1 MSLFKIYTYRTF
13 EPTEISGLQVWLD
26 NDTLGADGSAVSTWS
41 DSSGNGYNFVQS
53 NASYQPTVFVDGTE
67 KTLRL
72 LENSFLTCL
81 SGLSMLKNVAGAT
94 LYVVSKQLTTGQ
106 SPTLTVSTGVQSID
120 ARASAFVSVNKYV
133 SQMTALDNGTL
144 RQALSSQSVN
154 TTNYKIQAAY
164 ADFANQD
171 LNQYIDSALDGSSV
185 NAGGSNTS
193 NTDSIGIFLGAYILT
208 PSTNYF
214 PSGTTYPR
222 NIALARVNIKEVL
235 IFNRILTALEKYNV
249 EHYLSIK
256 HGITLT

>member
-41 DSSGNGYNFVQS
+41 DSSGNGYNFTQS
-53 NASYQPTVFVDGTE
+53 NASYQPTVFVDGTK

-94 LYVVSKQLTTGQ
+94 MYVVSKQLMTSY
-106 SPTLTVSTGVQSID
+106 SPTLLVSNGVQSID
-120 ARASAFVSVNKYV
+120 VRVSNFVSINQYF
-133 SQMTALDNGTL
+133 SQMRALDSGTL
-144 RQALSSQSVN
+144 RQAGSTQAVN
-154 TTNYKIQAAY
+154 TTNYMIQSAF

-171 LNQYIDSALDGSSV
+171 LYQYINSALDGSSI
-185 NAGGSNTS
+185 NAAGSNTS
-193 NTDSIGIFLGAYILT
+193 NTDSIGIFLGAKLLI
-208 PSTNYF
+208 PSTGYF
-214 PSGTTYPR
+214 PSGTTYPSG
-222 NIALARVNIKEVL
+222 IDLARANIKEVL

-249 EHYLSIK
+249 ENYLSIK
-256 HGITLT
+256 HGITLV